1 MVGVDN
7 GIGLLAVAACHH
19 YHDHNTLMRKL
30 EDDVKKQRVVC
41 LHLNGYNI
49 FVKRCS
55 LERMDGIPF
64 GSILEF
70 VNYSL
75 DKKVFEKK
83 RVHRKKSRAAGSDR
97 DGESVLGSFVAETSK
112 AYKNMSC
119 KEKKIYKEIAAYI
132 SIPPYRRGDRS
143 SYHDLVDKIENLV
156 EVGADTDTNDP

>member
-19 YHDHNTLMRKL
+19 YHHDHNTLIKL
-30 EDDVKKQRVVC
+30 EGDVKKHRVVR

-55 LERMDGIPF
+55 LERIDGIPF

-70 VNYSL
+70 INYSL

-83 RVHRKKSRAAGSDR
+83 RVHRKKSRAASSDG
-97 DGESVLGSFVAETSK
+97 DGKSVLGSFIAETSK
-112 AYKNMSC
+112 AYKNMSF

-132 SIPPYRRGDRS
+132 SIPYRRGDQ

-156 EVGADTDTNDP
+156 EVEADTDTNDP

>member
-1 MVGVDN
+1 MVRVDN

-19 YHDHNTLMRKL
+19 YHHDHNTLMRKL
-30 EDDVKKQRVVC
+30 EDDVKKHRVVC

-64 GSILEF
+64 SSILEF

-83 RVHRKKSRAAGSDR
+83 RVHRKKSSAAGSDG
-97 DGESVLGSFVAETSK
+97 DGESVLGSFIAETSK

-143 SYHDLVDKIENLV
+143 YHDLVLTK
-156 EVGADTDTNDP
+156 

>member
-30 EDDVKKQRVVC
+30 EDDVKKHRVVC

-55 LERMDGIPF
+55 LERIDGIPF

-70 VNYSL
+70 INYSL

-83 RVHRKKSRAAGSDR
+83 RVHRKKSRAAGSDG
-97 DGESVLGSFVAETSK
+97 DGESVLGSFIAETSK
-112 AYKNMSC
+112 AYKNMSR

-143 SYHDLVDKIENLV
+143 YHDLIDKIENLV

>member
-7 GIGLLAVAACHH
+7 GIGLLAVVACHH

-30 EDDVKKQRVVC
+30 ENDVKKHRVVC

-83 RVHRKKSRAAGSDR
+83 RVHRKKSRAAGSAG
-97 DGESVLGSFVAETSK
+97 DGESVLGSFIAETSK

-132 SIPPYRRGDRS
+132 SNHPCLKGDQ
-143 SYHDLVDKIENLV
+143 SYCDLVGKIKKIE
-156 EVGADTDTNDP
+156 ADPRVKNSRN

>member
-19 YHDHNTLMRKL
+19 YHDHNTLMHKL
-30 EDDVKKQRVVC
+30 EDDVKKHRVVC

-55 LERMDGIPF
+55 LERIDGIPF

-70 VNYSL
+70 INYSL

-83 RVHRKKSRAAGSDR
+83 RVHRKKSRAAGSDG
-97 DGESVLGSFVAETSK
+97 DGESVLGSFIAETSK
-112 AYKNMSC
+112 AYKNMSF

-132 SIPPYRRGDRS
+132 SIPPYRRGDQ
-143 SYHDLVDKIENLV
+143 SYRDLVDKIKNLI
-156 EVGADTDTNDP
+156 GAGTHDDP

>member
-19 YHDHNTLMRKL
+19 YHEHNTMMRKL
-30 EDDVKKQRVVC
+30 EDDVKKHRVVC

-55 LERMDGIPF
+55 LERIDGIPF

-70 VNYSL
+70 INYSL

-83 RVHRKKSRAAGSDR
+83 RVHRKKSRAAGSDG
-97 DGESVLGSFVAETSK
+97 DGESVLGSFVAET
-112 AYKNMSC
+112 
-119 KEKKIYKEIAAYI
+119 
-132 SIPPYRRGDRS
+132 
-143 SYHDLVDKIENLV
+143 
-156 EVGADTDTNDP
+156 

>member
-7 GIGLLAVAACHH
+7 GIGLLAVVACHH

-30 EDDVKKQRVVC
+30 EDDVKKHRVVC

-55 LERMDGIPF
+55 LEHMDGIPF
-64 GSILEF
+64 SSILEF

-83 RVHRKKSRAAGSDR
+83 RVHIERSPVLLVLPGMEKVSWGLSLQKHQTHIRIVCPAKKRR
-97 DGESVLGSFVAETSK
+97 FT
-112 AYKNMSC
+112 
-119 KEKKIYKEIAAYI
+119 KK
-132 SIPPYRRGDRS
+132 
-143 SYHDLVDKIENLV
+143 
-156 EVGADTDTNDP
+156 